1 MEYFL
6 TPSCSYDRVCSLP
19 SRYSFVP
26 FFTYCSTISAN
37 RLKKTTLCHSVRSC
51 CSPVFLSFQLS
62 LVAIEML
69 ATALPFGIYRTSGS
83 FPTFPTRITLLT
95 PLLATMPS
103 KFYIKSIR
111 ALVYTIEIK
120 IRKKLEIDLQKCVRL
135 RGKKNPHTV
144 RLYSLCKNCG

>member
-1 MEYFL
+1 
-6 TPSCSYDRVCSLP
+6 
-19 SRYSFVP
+19 
-26 FFTYCSTISAN
+26 
-37 RLKKTTLCHSVRSC
+37 
-51 CSPVFLSFQLS
+51 
-62 LVAIEML
+62 
-69 ATALPFGIYRTSGS
+69 TALPFGIYRTSGS

-103 KFYIKSIR
+103 KFYLKSIR

-135 RGKKNPHTV
+135 MAKKNPHTV